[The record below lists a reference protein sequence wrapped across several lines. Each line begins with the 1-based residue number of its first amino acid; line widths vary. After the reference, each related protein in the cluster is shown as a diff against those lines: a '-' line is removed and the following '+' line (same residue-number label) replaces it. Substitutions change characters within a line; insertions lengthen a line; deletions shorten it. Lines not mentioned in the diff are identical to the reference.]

1 MRLLSSFL
9 ALLHTV
15 LSRLLLLLIMVV
27 FCIPTI
33 LFLLLPDKIRYH
45 NRLCNQMQ
53 YAFYWLLLKG
63 TLLPIRVRGAEN
75 IPTTPAVLVANH
87 QSSLDIPLVGSLL
100 YAAPHV
106 WLATNEL
113 MVSPI
118 LRFILPR
125 TTVLVDVSSPIA
137 GMRTLLKAMDMI
149 QEQKLYTVLFPEGGR
164 FSDGKIHDFFGGFVI
179 LAKKTGQ
186 PVVPIYL
193 EGIGK
198 VYPKGV
204 FLLRWH
210 PIDVVVGAPMMQEA
224 DESNEAFSQRV
235 RAWFCH
241 QQED

>member
-15 LSRLLLLLIMVV
+15 VSRLLLLLIMVV

-33 LFLLLPDKIRYH
+33 VFLLLPDKIRYH

-63 TLLPIRVRGAEN
+63 TLLPIRVRGVEN
-75 IPTTPAVLVANH
+75 IPTTPAIVVANH

-100 YAAPHV
+100 RSAPHV

-125 TTVLVDVSSPIA
+125 TTVLVDTSSPIA
-137 GMRTLLKAMDMI
+137 GMRTLLKAMEMI

-164 FSDGKIHDFFGGFVI
+164 FSDGQIHDFFGGFVI

-193 EGIGK
+193 DGIGK

-210 PIDVVVGAPMMQEA
+210 PINVVVGIPMMPEP
-224 DESNEAFSQRV
+224 DESNEAFCQRV
-235 RAWFCH
+235 RAWFC
-241 QQED
+241 QQKED